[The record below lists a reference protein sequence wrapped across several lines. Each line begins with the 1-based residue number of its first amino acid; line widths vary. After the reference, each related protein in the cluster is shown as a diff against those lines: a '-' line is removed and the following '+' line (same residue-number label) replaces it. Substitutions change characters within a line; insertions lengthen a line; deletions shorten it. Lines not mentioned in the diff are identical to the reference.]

1 MRSLP
6 VTLAVR
12 LLPVAVLAT
21 VGWAWTSGPYAP
33 ATGKDAPRAAAS
45 PGPQAAAAAGAATEV
60 AVAPVYGKPP
70 AACAVIT
77 AATVKALVPGG
88 KTAGT
93 ELPPADPSHRRTC
106 SWSGLDEYEYHWLDV
121 TLEVRDSVDAARTA
135 YAKRQ
140 GRTAVPGLG
149 DEASVARALT
159 TEDKQQTREAVV
171 VVRVENAMVTVAYNG
186 SDFESKGAPAEAVI
200 REGAVRAAKDAVAAL
215 EKAAGED

>member
-6 VTLAVR
+6 VTLAAR

-33 ATGKDAPRAAAS
+33 AKRNDVPRAAAS
-45 PGPQAAAAAGAATEV
+45 PDAQAAAADVTA
-60 AVAPVYGKPP
+60 APVYAEPP
-70 AACAVIT
+70 AACGVIP
-77 AATVKALVPGG
+77 AATVKALVAGA
-88 KTAGT
+88 KAAGT

-121 TLEVRDSVDAARTA
+121 TIEVKDSADAARSA

-149 DEASVARALT
+149 DEASITPALT
-159 TEDKQQTREAVV
+159 TQDKQQTREAVV

-186 SDFESKGAPAEAVI
+186 SDFESKDAPPAAAIHDGAI
-200 REGAVRAAKDAVAAL
+200 RAAKDAVAAL
-215 EKAAGED
+215 RKTAGEG